1 MSVDA
6 LELGATLYL
15 PATRPDLSATLW
27 GGRVPGLRSAV
38 LCLEDAIAPADV
50 PLGLAR
56 LAALLRTIPPAGT
69 RPALF
74 VRPRDPAMFQRI
86 LRLPGADRLAGFVL
100 PKIDADTLP
109 LYLDIADLTPGQ
121 RLMPTLESR
130 ETFDPVATRRLRR
143 RLERE
148 HARILAIRIGGNDLL
163 QAIGARRARSRTAY
177 EGPLGPLIARLVGE
191 FAPWG
196 FALSAPVMERF
207 DDPLLLREEV
217 LRDIEHGLLTK
228 TAIHP
233 LQVPVIQHALAVPRD
248 DLDEARRILAGN
260 APAVF
265 AARGA
270 MCEPATHGRWATLTE
285 RRAVL
290 FGIAEPLAVARHA

>member
-1 MSVDA
+1 MSIDA

-15 PATRPDLSATLW
+15 PATRPNLSATLW

-50 PLGLAR
+50 PLGLMR
-56 LAALLRTIPPAGT
+56 LAALLRTIPPVGT
-69 RPALF
+69 GPALF
-74 VRPRDPAMFQRI
+74 VRPRNPAMLQRI

-100 PKIDADTLP
+100 PKITADTLP
-109 LYLDIADLTPGQ
+109 RYLAIADLTPGQ
-121 RLMPTLESR
+121 QLMPTLETR
-130 ETFDPVATRRLRR
+130 ETFDPAETRRLRR

-148 HARILAIRIGGNDLL
+148 RECILALRIGGNDLL
-163 QAIGARRARSRTAY
+163 HAVGARRARYRTVY

-233 LQVPVIQHALAVPRD
+233 LQVPVIQHALAVPREE
-248 DLDEARRILAGN
+248 LDEARRILAGN

-265 AARGA
+265 AGRGA
-270 MCEPATHGRWATLTE
+270 MCELATHGRWATSIE
-285 RRAVL
+285 RRAAL
-290 FGIAEPLAVARHA
+290 FGIAEPLAVARQA